1 MYEEVIE
8 QQRET
13 IRILQQLLQK
23 ATAPRDDGYDH
34 NITFGQCAEEYKNYI
49 KRHSKP
55 SSIYNVTWQIDHMGV
70 LSNFGECKVDDTK
83 RSEIQKWVDEL
94 AERYAT
100 KTVRDAGSLINTI
113 LKYAAK
119 ADLIPAKSFSI
130 DYPKENEQQ
139 EYRVLTKKEFNKL
152 RVMLIDDESAAS
164 TGILV
169 MLETGMRIGEACG
182 LQWKDVDFRKR
193 RVSVNKTV
201 YRAGGKIYIGPP
213 KTPSSNRVIP
223 MTETLYETL
232 KERRQEPELYIAT
245 NKESFTEPHTL
256 RTALTRRLK
265 KWGIEH
271 INPHGLRHSFAT
283 RAIENGVD
291 PKTVAAMLGHKNCSI
306 TLDVYT
312 NATDRMLSNAIKKMN

>member
-1 MYEEVIE
+1 MKHCEYIEAMRKVYSAPPPQSETSCDGYRNKYTGTPSHVCKKCACSRRIGKMYEEVIE

-23 ATAPRDDGYDH
+23 AAAPRDDGYDH

-70 LSNFGECKVDDTK
+70 LSNFGECKVDDMK

-94 AERYAT
+94 AERYAP

-169 MLETGMRIGEACG
+169 MLETGCA
-182 LQWKDVDFRKR
+182 
-193 RVSVNKTV
+193 
-201 YRAGGKIYIGPP
+201 
-213 KTPSSNRVIP
+213 
-223 MTETLYETL
+223 
-232 KERRQEPELYIAT
+232 
-245 NKESFTEPHTL
+245 
-256 RTALTRRLK
+256 
-265 KWGIEH
+265 
-271 INPHGLRHSFAT
+271 
-283 RAIENGVD
+283 
-291 PKTVAAMLGHKNCSI
+291 
-306 TLDVYT
+306 
-312 NATDRMLSNAIKKMN
+312 